1 MLHEEALSAAI
12 PYESLGLG
20 EPVIVVTRMGTLVAK
35 GKVMGVFPY
44 GAVQVREY
52 DLERGGSQ
60 AISDRVYDT
69 DLYLFLAGEEI
80 PSAEIG
86 DPDAAEVPVL
96 LDPEMEA
103 PAISDVVSESAQSI
117 APPKLHRVDGDW
129 IVYPDG
135 TRYHKSVMK
144 AGMMEQDWGW
154 KIDEAE
160 EAEPAAE
167 KPAPKQKEVRKDD
180 RTASAKVDVNSLPK
194 DLQKRLRGV
203 GDLDED
209 ARDRVLSAI
218 SEAAM
223 RAFKAVGVKDTEVYG
238 RIVKL
243 QEVIKPVLEG
253 K

>member
-1 MLHEEALSAAI
+1 MLHEEALAAAI
-12 PYESLGLG
+12 PYEALGLG

-60 AISDRVYDT
+60 SVSDRIYDA
-69 DLYLFLAGEEI
+69 DLYLFLAGEAV
-80 PSAEIG
+80 PSAEVG
-86 DPDAAEVPVL
+86 NPDAAEVPVL
-96 LDPEMEA
+96 LDPEMDA
-103 PAISDVVSESAQSI
+103 VPVSDVVSEAAQSV
-117 APPKLHRVDGDW
+117 ALPKLHRVDGDW

-135 TRYHKSVMK
+135 TRYHKSVVK
-144 AGMMEQDWGW
+144 AGMVEEDWRW
-154 KIDEAE
+154 KME
-160 EAEPAAE
+160 EADE
-167 KPAPKQKEVRKDD
+167 KAPSKEVRKDD
-180 RTASAKVDVNSLPK
+180 RTAAAKVDVNSLPK
-194 DLQKRLRGV
+194 DLQKRLKGV

-223 RAFKAVGVKDTEVYG
+223 RAFKSVGVKDTEVYG

>member
-1 MLHEEALSAAI
+1 MLHEEALAEAI
-12 PYESLGLG
+12 PYEALGLG

-35 GKVMGVFPY
+35 GKVMSVFPY

-60 AISDRVYDT
+60 AVSDRIYDA
-69 DLYLFLAGEEI
+69 DLYLFLAGEAV

-96 LDPEMEA
+96 LDPEMD
-103 PAISDVVSESAQSI
+103 AIPVTDVVSEAAQSV
-117 APPKLHRVDGDW
+117 ALPKLHRVDGDW

-144 AGMMEQDWGW
+144 AGMMEQNWEW
-154 KIDEAE
+154 KIE
-160 EAEPAAE
+160 EADEEPAAE

-180 RTASAKVDVNSLPK
+180 RTAAAKVDVNSLPK
-194 DLQKRLRGV
+194 DLQKRLKGV

-223 RAFKAVGVKDTEVYG
+223 RAFKSVGVKDTEVYG

>member
-1 MLHEEALSAAI
+1 MLHEEALAAAI
-12 PYESLGLG
+12 PYEALGLG
-20 EPVIVVTRMGTLVAK
+20 EPVVVVTRMGTPVAK
-35 GKVMGVFPY
+35 GKVMGVFSY

-52 DLERGGSQ
+52 DLERGGGQ
-60 AISDRVYDT
+60 AISDRIYDA
-69 DLYLFLAGEEI
+69 DLYLFLAGEVED
-80 PSAEIG
+80 SAEIG

-103 PAISDVVSESAQSI
+103 PAISDVVSEAAQSN
-117 APPKLHRVDGDW
+117 ALPKLHRVDGDW

-144 AGMMEQDWGW
+144 AGMMEQDWEW
-154 KIDEAE
+154 KVEEAE

-194 DLQKRLRGV
+194 DLQKRLKGV